1 MDLAWFVSWAGNG
14 TKRPRGYHVT
24 PRTGKYMSFSWETER
39 HRYTGMRFI
48 LAKSEES
55 LSEDFTVEPPSTAI
69 CLGSPSGN
77 FRLPE
82 STGQL
87 FHVIGL

>member
-1 MDLAWFVSWAGNG
+1 
-14 TKRPRGYHVT
+14 
-24 PRTGKYMSFSWETER
+24 MSFNRETER
-39 HRYTGMRFI
+39 HRYTGMGFV

-55 LSEDFTVEPPSTAI
+55 LSEDFTVEPPSAAI
-69 CLGSPSGN
+69 CLGSPSGD
-77 FRLPE
+77 FRLSE

>member
-1 MDLAWFVSWAGNG
+1 
-14 TKRPRGYHVT
+14 
-24 PRTGKYMSFSWETER
+24 MSFNWETEGY
-39 HRYTGMRFI
+39 RYTGVRFV

-55 LSEDFTVEPPSTAI
+55 LSEDFTVEPSSTAI
-69 CLGSPSGN
+69 CLGSPNGN
-77 FRLPE
+77 FRLSE

>member
-1 MDLAWFVSWAGNG
+1 
-14 TKRPRGYHVT
+14 
-24 PRTGKYMSFSWETER
+24 MSFNWETEG
-39 HRYTGMRFI
+39 HRYTGMGFI

-55 LSEDFTVEPPSTAI
+55 LSEDFTVEPSSTAI
-69 CLGSPSGN
+69 CLGSPSGDL
-77 FRLPE
+77 RLLE